1 MEHSLKT
8 LPVYFERVWNGEKT
22 FEVRKNDRGFQAG
35 DKVVLHE
42 WTEGKGY
49 TNRTIYA
56 TIRYVLT
63 EFEGLAI
70 GYVAFSI
77 EVNSCVS

>member
-1 MEHSLKT
+1 MEHILKT

-42 WTEGKGY
+42 WTEKNGY
-49 TNRTIYA
+49 TNRMIYA
-56 TIRYVLT
+56 TINYVLHG
-63 EFEGLAI
+63 FEGLSD
-70 GYVAFSI
+70 GYVVFSI
-77 EVNSCVS
+77 EVNNCVS